1 MITTKELLLEREI
14 KGLKFISYFR
24 LFFVFV
30 NISITMI
37 VAKSLM
43 ERVAVGLIS
52 IISFIATFYFIYLLK
67 QKRNLSFIGIIGAI
81 LDVCVL
87 ACLPY
92 IWHESVGG
100 DSVSSLYAKSSDL
113 CFYVFCDFNHS

>member
-24 LFFVFV
+24 LFFVFA

-52 IISFIATFYFIYLLK
+52 TISFIATFYFIYLLK
-67 QKRNLSFIGIIGAI
+67 QKRNLSFIGIMSAI

-87 ACLPY
+87 A
-92 IWHESVGG
+92 
-100 DSVSSLYAKSSDL
+100 
-113 CFYVFCDFNHS
+113 